1 MHCKFPS
8 AYIVPQISREE
19 TKRRQAVTVVGRDLA
34 TCLFI
39 ICQILLFCL
48 AIEGVD
54 LLPVGV
60 TAYCFLL
67 RYDITFS

>member
-39 ICQILLFCL
+39 IAKTLVVLSGHRGGLPPAGWCDSLLLFVE
-48 AIEGVD
+48 I
-54 LLPVGV
+54 
-60 TAYCFLL
+60 
-67 RYDITFS
+67 